1 MYVIRLILLIINFY
15 ILSTLPFSKTQSTG
29 KGWTIYGSKNC
40 GWTVKQLQHM
50 KDNQIDHKFID
61 CDKDDCKGVDGFP
74 TLKHD
79 DGRVIVGFSNS
90 I

>member
-1 MYVIRLILLIINFY
+1 MSILLIINFY
-15 ILSTLPFSKTQSTG
+15 ILTTLTLPTTNGS
-29 KGWTIYGSKNC
+29 GWTIYGSNKC
-40 GWTVKQLQHM
+40 GWTVKQIQHM

-61 CDKDDCKGVDGFP
+61 CDKEDCKGVDGFP